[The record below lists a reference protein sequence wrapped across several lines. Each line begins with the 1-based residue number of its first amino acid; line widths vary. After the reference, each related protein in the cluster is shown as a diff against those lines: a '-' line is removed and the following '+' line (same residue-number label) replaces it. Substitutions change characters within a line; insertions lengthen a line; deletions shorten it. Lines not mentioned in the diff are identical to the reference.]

1 MTGPRPRLLLGT
13 EHPCSYL
20 ERRLARS
27 VFVDPQAPLDAGRY
41 GALLDLGFRRS
52 GNYVYRPACGAC
64 TECKPV
70 RLPVAQFTPDRAQ
83 RRCRRNNADVSLAV
97 ETTLSGDHYGLYRR
111 YLQARH
117 PGGGMDPDDREAF
130 HAFLSSTWGSTEIIA
145 ARDRAGRLLAG
156 AVVDRVPHGLS
167 AVYTWFD
174 PDEPRRSLGTF
185 MILAGI
191 DRARALGLP
200 WLYLGYWVAGSAT
213 MEYKRNFRP
222 LEVLRAGGWSRIDP
236 RHVRTAGD
244 GEESEKD
251 RFV

>member
-27 VFVDPQAPLDAGRY
+27 VFVDPQVHLDAPRY
-41 GALLDLGFRRS
+41 GTLLDLGFRRS

-64 TECKPV
+64 QECKPV
-70 RLPVAQFTPDRAQ
+70 RLPVAQFAPDRAQ
-83 RRCRRNNADVSLAV
+83 RRCRRNNADLSLSI
-97 ETTLSGDHYGLYRR
+97 ETMLAADHYDLYRR
-111 YLQARH
+111 YLLARH

-130 HAFLSSTWGSTEIIA
+130 HSFLSSTWGSSEIIA
-145 ARDRAGRLLAG
+145 ARDRTGRLLAG

-174 PDEPRRSLGTF
+174 PDEPRRSLGTC
-185 MILAGI
+185 MILAEI
-191 DRARALGLP
+191 ERARALGLP
-200 WLYLGYWVAGSAT
+200 YLYLGYWVPGSPT

-222 LEVLRAGGWSRIDP
+222 LEVLGGTGWHRVDP
-236 RHVRTAGD
+236 PR
-244 GEESEKD
+244 
-251 RFV
+251 